1 MITLCV
7 LGTAEEILS
16 TADDLAIGLGECRP
30 SSVVATAQITVMG
43 PIPSQSLRYRKCQL
57 AVQGQSLSNTSVGSR
72 DKGRSGLAYVDYA
85 ASQGESFGQY
95 C

>member
-43 PIPSQSLRYRKCQL
+43 ANTQPKPQIPQMPKPLGLYRVMQSHL
-57 AVQGQSLSNTSVGSR
+57 
-72 DKGRSGLAYVDYA
+72 
-85 ASQGESFGQY
+85 GER
-95 C
+95 